1 MKLVNDPSGGSTN
14 GSHLADLSYA
24 TSDIVGGLVRARRI
38 EVLPFCEIQFLQ
50 EVRTGDLIVHG
61 VVAGDFVCEGSV
73 VLHPGA
79 MLRGSV
85 AAHSVVV
92 RPGADMLGETRIL
105 HGKLESFG
113 RTTSTWQ
120 WRCQSPKPKAD
131 CESVVFLQH

>member
-1 MKLVNDPSGGSTN
+1 MGRIIRSC
-14 GSHLADLSYA
+14 A
-24 TSDIVGGLVRARRI
+24 TQASDIVGGVVRARRI
-38 EVLPFCEIQFLQ
+38 EVLPFCEVQFLQ
-50 EVRTGDLIVHG
+50 EVRTGDLVVHG

-92 RPGADMLGETRIL
+92 RPGADMLGETRVL

-113 RTTSTWQ
+113 RSASAWS
-120 WRCQSPKPKAD
+120 WRCENPQPRPGCGA
-131 CESVVFLQH
+131 VTLPQH